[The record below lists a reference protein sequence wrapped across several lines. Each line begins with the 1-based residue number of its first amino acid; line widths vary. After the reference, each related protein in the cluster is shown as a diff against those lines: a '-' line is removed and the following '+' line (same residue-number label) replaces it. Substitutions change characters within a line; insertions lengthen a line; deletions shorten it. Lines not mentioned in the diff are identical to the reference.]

1 VRVERPRVMVL
12 DADPE
17 SLALHY
23 RLLKDRGFE
32 VATYS
37 APAPACGYAA
47 EEKPDAILTSFG
59 FPEWDGLDVVR
70 RLKEASPH
78 SHIMLIASS
87 GNWPS
92 LGEAARAGAEV
103 LLPEAQGS
111 DAVLRH
117 LEDAIGELP
126 VPVER

>member
-1 VRVERPRVMVL
+1 MKLDRPRVMVL

-17 SLALHY
+17 SLASHY

-47 EEKPDAILTSFG
+47 EEKPDAILTSSG
-59 FPEWDGLDVVR
+59 FPGCDGLDVVR
-70 RLKEASPH
+70 RLKEASPQ
-78 SHIMLIASS
+78 SHIMLFASPDK
-87 GNWPS
+87 WPS

-111 DAVLRH
+111 DAVLKH

-126 VPVER
+126 MPVEG

>member
-1 VRVERPRVMVL
+1 MRVERPCVMVL

-17 SLALHY
+17 SLASHY
-23 RLLKDRGFE
+23 RLLTDRGFR

-47 EEKPDAILTSFG
+47 EEKPEAILTASG
-59 FPEWDGLDVVR
+59 FPECDGLDVVR
-70 RLKEASPH
+70 RLKEASPE
-78 SHIMLIASS
+78 SHIMLFAAP
-87 GNWPS
+87 GKAPS

-111 DAVLRH
+111 ESVLRH

-126 VPVER
+126 APANL

>member
-1 VRVERPRVMVL
+1 
-12 DADPE
+12 
-17 SLALHY
+17 
-23 RLLKDRGFE
+23 
-32 VATYS
+32 
-37 APAPACGYAA
+37 
-47 EEKPDAILTSFG
+47 
-59 FPEWDGLDVVR
+59 
-70 RLKEASPH
+70 
-78 SHIMLIASS
+78 MLIASS

-103 LLPEAQGS
+103 LLPEAQGA